1 MRNLVMR
8 RRSPLLLIGV
18 IKRARNV
25 ESFKFMIMIME
36 VAEALRGRELP
47 LVPFYPFHR

>member
-1 MRNLVMR
+1 
-8 RRSPLLLIGV
+8 LLLIGV

-25 ESFKFMIMIME
+25 ESFEFMIME